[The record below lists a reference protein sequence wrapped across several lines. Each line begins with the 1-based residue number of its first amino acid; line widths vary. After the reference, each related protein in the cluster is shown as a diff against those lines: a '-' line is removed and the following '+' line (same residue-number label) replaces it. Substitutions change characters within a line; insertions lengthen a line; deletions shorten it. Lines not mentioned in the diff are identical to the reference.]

1 MATFA
6 VLTNSVVSNIIIADS
21 KQIAEEAT
29 GLTCIEYT
37 DSNIASIGDTWDGT
51 KFTNE
56 PAVIEEPTE

>member
-1 MATFA
+1 MANYA
-6 VLTNSVVSNIIIADS
+6 VIKNGVVENIIVADT
-21 KQIAEEAT
+21 KEVAERVT